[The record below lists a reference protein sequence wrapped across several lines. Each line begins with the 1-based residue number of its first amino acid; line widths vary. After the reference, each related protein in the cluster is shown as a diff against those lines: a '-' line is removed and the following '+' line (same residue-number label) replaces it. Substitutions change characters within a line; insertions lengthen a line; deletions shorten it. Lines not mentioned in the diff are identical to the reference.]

1 MNVIGQKKKVKG
13 EKIDMVYFGMV
24 VSVSCLNKL
33 SFTNKIPKKYTFEK
47 ILRMIKLA
55 RNWKIR

>member
-1 MNVIGQKKKVKG
+1 MKG